1 MLSETDITLLVAA
14 QSLELAAQDIYEAV
28 VSRKSKSDDEQ
39 ALLVLMHSHHAAYG
53 QTLNGVLSK
62 RAATRRNEEAYT
74 KFFAMLADKSK
85 LWSTLLELEN
95 TAVATHTAIIE
106 RLSSAKNAALLASI
120 TTVEARHA
128 AMLATLISTDLDL
141 ALENLAQ
148 ALVTQ

>member
-14 QSLELAAQDIYEAV
+14 QSLELTARDIYETV
-28 VSRKSKSDDEQ
+28 VSQNSKSKDEQ
-39 ALLVLMHSHHAAYG
+39 ALLALMHSHHAAYG

-62 RAATRRNEEAYT
+62 RAATQRNEDAYS
-74 KFFAMLADKSK
+74 KFFAMLADTSK

-95 TAVATHTAIIE
+95 TTIATHTAIIE
-106 RLSSAKNAALLASI
+106 RLASAKNAALLASI

-141 ALENLAQ
+141 ALENPAKT
-148 ALVTQ
+148 LVTQ

>member
-1 MLSETDITLLVAA
+1 MLSETDINLLVAA
-14 QSLELAAQDIYEAV
+14 QSLELAAQDIYEVV
-28 VSRKSKSDDEQ
+28 VSQKSKSDDEQ

-141 ALENLAQ
+141 ALENPAQ

>member
-1 MLSETDITLLVAA
+1 
-14 QSLELAAQDIYEAV
+14 
-28 VSRKSKSDDEQ
+28 
-39 ALLVLMHSHHAAYG
+39 MHSHQAAYG

-106 RLSSAKNAALLASI
+106 RLSSAKHTALLASI

-141 ALENLAQ
+141 ALENPAQ

>member
-1 MLSETDITLLVAA
+1 MLSETDINLLVAA

-39 ALLVLMHSHHAAYG
+39 ALLVLIHSHHAAYG

>member
-14 QSLELAAQDIYEAV
+14 QSLELAAQDIYEVV
-28 VSRKSKSDDEQ
+28 VSQKSKSDDEQ
-39 ALLVLMHSHHAAYG
+39 ALLVLIHSHHAAYG

>member
-14 QSLELAAQDIYEAV
+14 QSLELAAQDIYEVV
-28 VSRKSKSDDEQ
+28 VSQKSKSDDEQ

>member
-14 QSLELAAQDIYEAV
+14 QSLELAAQDIYEVV
-28 VSRKSKSDDEQ
+28 VSQKSKSDDEQ
-39 ALLVLMHSHHAAYG
+39 ALLVLIHSHHAAYG

-62 RAATRRNEEAYT
+62 RAATQRNEEAYT

-141 ALENLAQ
+141 ALENPAQ

>member
-14 QSLELAAQDIYEAV
+14 QSLELAAQDIYKVV
-28 VSRKSKSDDEQ
+28 VSQKSKSDDEQ

-141 ALENLAQ
+141 ALENPAQ

>member
-14 QSLELAAQDIYEAV
+14 QSLELAAQDIYEVV
-28 VSRKSKSDDEQ
+28 VSQKSKSDDEQ

-141 ALENLAQ
+141 ALENPAQ

>member
-14 QSLELAAQDIYEAV
+14 QSLELAAQDIYEVV
-28 VSRKSKSDDEQ
+28 VSQKSKSDDEQ

-62 RAATRRNEEAYT
+62 RAATQRNEEAYT

-141 ALENLAQ
+141 ALENPAQ

>member
-14 QSLELAAQDIYEAV
+14 QSLELAAQDIYEVV
-28 VSRKSKSDDEQ
+28 VSQKSKSDDEQ
-39 ALLVLMHSHHAAYG
+39 ALLVLIHSHHAAYG

-141 ALENLAQ
+141 ALENPAQ

>member
-14 QSLELAAQDIYEAV
+14 QSLELAAQDIYEVV
-28 VSRKSKSDDEQ
+28 VSQKSKSDDEQ

-62 RAATRRNEEAYT
+62 RAATRRNEEAYS

-141 ALENLAQ
+141 ALENPAQ

>member
-39 ALLVLMHSHHAAYG
+39 ALLVLIHSHHAAYG

-141 ALENLAQ
+141 ALENPAQ